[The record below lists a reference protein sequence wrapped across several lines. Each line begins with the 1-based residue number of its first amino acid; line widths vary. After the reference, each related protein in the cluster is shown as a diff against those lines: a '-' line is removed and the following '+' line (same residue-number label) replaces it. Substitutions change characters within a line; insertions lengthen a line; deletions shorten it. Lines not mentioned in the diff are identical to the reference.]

1 MSTPKEIVIPFSGFY
16 ESLHASAIDNAI
28 EQLFSDDSGDANTG
42 LSNRLYNQ
50 CDFSTVRREYA
61 KDYAKQFA
69 TEFELPSLT
78 FKLLSSPRE
87 YNFTTDRII
96 CEVSDDDIDKMLAKT
111 PAEVFKKHAVKTFT
125 SRDGFHSFYSP
136 DIADWRALAE
146 WDHNQLGCLLEA
158 YVEHTAQTD
167 FDQYA
172 ESALME
178 DANCNG
184 DIDNWITN
192 NTDGIERLYKVHD
205 YLRTRNERKEHRH
218 V

>member
-1 MSTPKEIVIPFSGFY
+1 MNTPKEIVIPFSGFY
-16 ESLHASAIDNAI
+16 ESLHDSAIDNAI
-28 EQLFSDDSGDANTG
+28 GQMFSDDRGDTNTG
-42 LSNRLYNQ
+42 LANRLYNQ
-50 CDFSTVRREYA
+50 CNFSRVRHEYA
-61 KDYAKQFA
+61 KDYTKQFA

-111 PAEVFKKHAVKTFT
+111 PAELFKKRAVESFT

-136 DIADWRALAE
+136 DMADWRALAE

-184 DIDNWITN
+184 DIDSWIAN
-192 NTDGIERLYKVHD
+192 NTQGIERLYKVYK
-205 YLRTRNERKEHRH
+205 YLRTRAERGY
-218 V
+218 